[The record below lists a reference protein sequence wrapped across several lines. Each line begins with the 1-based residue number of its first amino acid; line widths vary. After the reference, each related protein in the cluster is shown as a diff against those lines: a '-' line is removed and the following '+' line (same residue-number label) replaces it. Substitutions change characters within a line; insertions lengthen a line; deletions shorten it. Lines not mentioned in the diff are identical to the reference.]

1 MVHLRI
7 VAGAVVGQGAV
18 VCWTDCGRLVRTP
31 GLWSR
36 LYYLGGQRRQKLMLY
51 GASDLRESYNS
62 FPPSS
67 VYSRVRIQIFL
78 HMQSR
83 YPLNDFFFSVPQC
96 KQVCIRAPQWYPSLM

>member
-62 FPPSS
+62 FPPPS
-67 VYSRVRIQIFL
+67 VYSGVRIQIFFTCNL
-78 HMQSR
+78 GT
-83 YPLNDFFFSVPQC
+83 L
-96 KQVCIRAPQWYPSLM
+96 